1 MTLKAFHIRDKEN
14 SGEEACHEIVF
25 AETAAQAKYISE
37 AYSNGVPW
45 TDISA
50 VRKPQFDQYAET
62 GIIPKSA
69 YIADGW
75 YFECDACGSFSATHE
90 NGEKVLC
97 EDCYEEVK
105 GDENA

>member
-1 MTLKAFHIRDKEN
+1 MKAYHVHDKKN

-50 VRKPQFDQYAET
+50 IRKPQFDQYAES
-62 GIIPKSA
+62 GSISKSA

-75 YFECDACGSFSATHE
+75 YFECDVCGSFSATHE

-97 EDCYEEVK
+97 DDCYEEVK